1 MLINM
6 FSPTFVPNFIT
17 LICKK
22 DSRNAEIDRLIK
34 SSIMRISNAANL
46 P

>member
-6 FSPTFVPNFIT
+6 FSPTFAPNLVT
-17 LICKK
+17 LAK
-22 DSRNAEIDRLIK
+22 IDRLIK
-34 SSIMRISNAANL
+34 WSVIMIMRKFNETEH